1 MKIKQRSTII
11 NINTMNFFIKNRFIF
26 WILIF
31 LVIINLTALVTFLV
45 LYSHRPAVADQ
56 QQCRNSGMALQEEL
70 SLSAVQAEKV
80 EVIMSEYRK
89 STGPLTDSIRNYR
102 SLLLDELA
110 KANPDST
117 MLDYYT
123 EHISLLQKQMQKASI
138 HQYLSLKAIS
148 NPDQCKR
155 LSALYFELY
164 GCQENCKGMGNGKGM
179 MKQYRRGQG
188 QKGHGNQQ

>member
-1 MKIKQRSTII
+1 
-11 NINTMNFFIKNRFIF
+11 MNFFSKNRFIF
-26 WILIF
+26 WMLIF
-31 LVIINLTALVTFLV
+31 LVMINLTALITFLV
-45 LYSHRPAVADQ
+45 LYPQKPATSGQ

-70 SLSAVQAEKV
+70 SLSAIQSEKV
-80 EVIMSEYRK
+80 EVIMWEYRK
-89 STGPLTDSIRNYR
+89 STGPLTDSIRNDR

-117 MLDYYT
+117 LLDHYT

>member
-1 MKIKQRSTII
+1 
-11 NINTMNFFIKNRFIF
+11 
-26 WILIF
+26 
-31 LVIINLTALVTFLV
+31 
-45 LYSHRPAVADQ
+45 
-56 QQCRNSGMALQEEL
+56 MAFKEEL

-80 EVIMSEYRK
+80 EVIMSEYRT

-117 MLDYYT
+117 LLDHYT
-123 EHISLLQKQMQKASI
+123 EQISLLQKQMQKASI
-138 HQYLSLKAIS
+138 HQYLSLKGIS

-155 LSALYFELY
+155 LSSLYYELY
-164 GCQENCKGMGNGKGM
+164 GCQGNCKGMGKGKGM

-188 QKGHGNQQ
+188 QKGNGNQQGKDDCKK

>member
-1 MKIKQRSTII
+1 MKIKLRSTII

-31 LVIINLTALVTFLV
+31 LVVINLTALVTFLV

-56 QQCRNSGMALQEEL
+56 QQCRNSGMAFKEEL

-80 EVIMSEYRK
+80 EVIMSEYRT

-117 MLDYYT
+117 LLDHYT
-123 EHISLLQKQMQKASI
+123 EQISLMQKQMQKASI
-138 HQYLSLKAIS
+138 HQYLSLKGIS

-155 LSALYFELY
+155 LSSLYYELY
-164 GCQENCKGMGNGKGM
+164 GCQGNCKGMGKGKGM
-179 MKQYRRGQG
+179 MKQYRRGQRR
-188 QKGHGNQQ
+188 